1 MKILSISLII
11 LFIGFFLSCQ
21 DSGQDDF
28 FLEGDNDLKALELED
43 FELKLQ
49 QLSLF
54 FGEVLRD
61 PEARKELFGFAKLKG
76 NANDVE
82 YSLKKLFEER
92 LEPLSRKESA
102 IVSAFYRKAAENHR
116 QAETPYNVDELIEF
130 IVKNDIGILA
140 PYLVENF
147 SSGDIHELTV
157 SWWLEEYEVQMLSRN
172 KDWKGETKGNIIN
185 LDKALGSLAFEK
197 FGVKTTGTPNEV
209 IVNDQY
215 AMKNPT
221 IVLGKF
227 EIGEY
232 EDHSTEVE
240 GKNRIATVV
249 NSANCED
256 LTATSLVRIEMP
268 EFRLTSSIRPWPH
281 PDGLL
286 ISLMVGNPNGTIPF
300 EYTYWGGW
308 KKVSRSDTGSSGNDW
323 HRTDISF
330 LVQNWSQNQINMQ
343 FVLWNKKPWQ
353 ADEVQVETIIKVTP
367 GSAPEI
373 QYKTIGGIDMYQKHF
388 ATHFDRCATIE
399 TPFYNGA
406 FGLRNG
412 FTINRFGNFDF
423 YLKPV
428 ITL

>member
-1 MKILSISLII
+1 M
-11 LFIGFFLSCQ
+11 
-21 DSGQDDF
+21 
-28 FLEGDNDLKALELED
+28 FLEGNNDLKALELED
-43 FELKLQ
+43 YELKLE
-49 QLSLF
+49 QLSLY

-61 PEARKELFGFAKLKG
+61 PDARKELFGFAKLEG

-92 LEPLSRKESA
+92 LEPSSRKESA
-102 IVSAFYRKAAENHR
+102 IVSAFYRNAAENHR
-116 QAETPYNVDELIEF
+116 LEESSFNVDELIEF
-130 IVKNDIGILA
+130 IVQNDIGVLA

-147 SSGDIHELTV
+147 APEEIRELTV
-157 SWWLEEYEVQMLSRN
+157 SWWLEEYEVQMLN
-172 KDWKGETKGNIIN
+172 KNIDWKGETKGNIIN
-185 LDKALGSLAFEK
+185 LDKGLGSLAFEK
-197 FGVKTTGTPNEV
+197 FGLKTSVTPNEV
-209 IVNDQY
+209 TVNDQY

-221 IVLGKF
+221 IVLGNF

-232 EDHSTEVE
+232 QDNTTEVE
-240 GKNRIATVV
+240 EKNRIATVV

-256 LTATSLVRIEMP
+256 LTPSSLVRIEMP
-268 EFRLTSSIRPWPH
+268 EFRLTGSIRPWPH
-281 PDGLL
+281 PDGLK
-286 ISLMVGNPNGTIPF
+286 ISLIVGNPNATLPF

-308 KKVSRSDTGSSGNDW
+308 KKVSRSDTGTSNNDW

-343 FVLWNKKPWQ
+343 FVLWNKKPWEE
-353 ADEVQVETIIKVTP
+353 DELQVETIIKVTP
-367 GSAPEI
+367 GSAPEV
-373 QYKTIGGIDMYQKHF
+373 QYKTIGGIEMYQKHF

-399 TPFYNGA
+399 TPFYNGD

-412 FTINRFGNFDF
+412 FTVNRFGKFDF